1 MSRVDELVR
10 EIESLSLEELKQL
23 FDRLEDL
30 LDLLGWIKLNEV
42 IFR

>member
-10 EIESLSLEELKQL
+10 EIESLTLEELKQL

-42 IFR
+42 NFC